1 MSRLARLFALTVIA
15 AIGLLIFAGP
25 TPASAHAKLLS
36 TSPTNG
42 QALDQGPTQVV
53 LTFDE
58 PVTVQTLRATSDDG
72 TEVQLGEP
80 TISGNNVTAT
90 WPGGQ
95 KGGLYRVG
103 YLVTSTDGHV
113 IDGVLIFTYTTA
125 SPGTPPPAPGSST
138 SIPWLLIGVLGLV
151 AAGLVA
157 GFLTWKRNQSSE
169 TSRPAASGGRH
180 AAPAAAPAAATTGT
194 SEAAPVYAPDAGAQS
209 PE

>member
-1 MSRLARLFALTVIA
+1 MSRLVRIFTLTVIA
-15 AIGLLIFAGP
+15 AVGLLIFAGP
-25 TPASAHAKLLS
+25 TPASAHAKLIS

-42 QALDQGPTQVV
+42 QALDQGPSQIVM
-53 LTFDE
+53 TFDE

-103 YLVTSTDGHV
+103 YLVTSQDGHV

-125 SPGTPPPAPGSST
+125 TPGTPPAAPGSSS

-151 AAGLVA
+151 AAGAVV
-157 GFLTWKRNQSSE
+157 GFLAWKRNQGSAAA
-169 TSRPAASGGRH
+169 RPATSGGRH
-180 AAPAAAPAAATTGT
+180 AAPAAAPEAASTT
-194 SEAAPVYAPDAGAQS
+194 SEDAPVYAPDAGTRTAD
-209 PE
+209 